1 MNSSF
6 SFSDNTVGFFIEG
19 GIFNA
24 ERMERLIENIVKK
37 IDTYGKINLYL
48 EDQGVEH
55 FTLLAVAKEIQFKI
69 EHKKELNKVA
79 LVSDRKWIHACGKIV
94 NLFLPIE
101 VKSFDIGQRMEA
113 ISWITMH

>member
-19 GIFNA
+19 GVFDVA
-24 ERMERLIENIVKK
+24 RVDTLIENVKK
-37 IDTYGKINLYL
+37 KIETYGKINLYL

-55 FTLLAVAKEIQFKI
+55 FTLPAVAKEIHFKI
-69 EHKKELNKVA
+69 EHKEQLNKVA
-79 LVSDRKWIHACGKIV
+79 LVSDRKWIYACAIIE

-101 VKSFDIGQRMEA
+101 VKSFEVDQRMDA
-113 ISWITMH
+113 MSWIAMH